1 MSVQAVI
8 IMVGAVALMIS
19 TTVLVRHRMLS
30 IRYGFGW
37 LTVSL
42 LGVLGAPILSVTASQ
57 VSRLG
62 FTATGFSL
70 GIFIVFLVLICLQ
83 LSISLSGL
91 HRAIQ
96 DLTEHA
102 ALVEHRVRILE
113 GHGDDPGRAA
123 AHQKLE
129 HLGR

>member
-42 LGVLGAPILSVTASQ
+42 LGVVGAPILSVTASQ

-70 GIFIVFLVLICLQ
+70 GIFIIFLGLICLQ

-96 DLTEHA
+96 DLAEHA
-102 ALVEHRVRILE
+102 ALVEHRVRVLE
-113 GHGDDPGRAA
+113 GHDDDPGRTAVL
-123 AHQKLE
+123 QKLE